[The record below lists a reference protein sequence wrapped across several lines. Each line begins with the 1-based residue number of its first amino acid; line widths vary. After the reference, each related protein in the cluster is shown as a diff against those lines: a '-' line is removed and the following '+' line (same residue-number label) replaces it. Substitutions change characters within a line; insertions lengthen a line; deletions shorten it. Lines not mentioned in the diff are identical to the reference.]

1 MALKTG
7 DRLGHYRIDE
17 HIADSQMSSIF
28 KGLDLDNGKTV
39 ALKVPQP
46 EAESDVVFYDRFQR
60 EAQIG
65 RELDHPGLAKVLTD
79 ERLSNVYFAMEWVE
93 GTSLRVLLERNGG
106 KLPVSDAIPI
116 AKGICK
122 VLDYIHEHGIVHR
135 DLKPENIVVCADG
148 CVKLIDFGIAAKAGA
163 RRLTFG
169 KLSQVMGTAD
179 YISPEQV
186 KGQRGDA
193 RSDLYALGV
202 TLFEMLSGQ
211 MPFTGINS
219 LALMNSRLVNHPI
232 PLSNVAPELASIWA
246 PLIDRLLPRDPR
258 QRYGSARDV
267 LFDLENPG
275 HVTVPDPAP
284 KAVVSRKALLYSGLA
299 LLPATIFLLLLYVA
313 RHQ

>member
-17 HIADSQMSSIF
+17 HISDSQMSSIF
-28 KGLDLDNGKTV
+28 KGLDLDNGKPV

-46 EAESDVVFYDRFQR
+46 EAEADVVFYDRFQR
-60 EAQIG
+60 EAEIG

-79 ERLSNVYFAMEWVE
+79 ERLSNVYFAMEWVD
-93 GTSLRVLLERNGG
+93 GKSLRQLLHQSGG
-106 KLPVSDAIPI
+106 KLSVSQAVSI
-116 AKGICK
+116 ATGICE
-122 VLDYIHEHGIVHR
+122 VLAYIHEHGVVHR
-135 DLKPENIVVCADG
+135 DLKPENVVICADG
-148 CVKLIDFGIAAKAGA
+148 SVKLLDFGIAAKAGA

-202 TLFEMLSGQ
+202 MLFEMLSGQ

-219 LALMNSRLVNHPI
+219 LTVMNARLVTNPI
-232 PLSNVAPELASIWA
+232 PLSQVAPEVPRSLE
-246 PLIDRLLPRDPR
+246 LIVNRLLQRDPG
-258 QRYGSARDV
+258 QRYRNA
-267 LFDLENPG
+267 FDASFYLENQDQVVAPEPAVG
-275 HVTVPDPAP
+275 QVP
-284 KAVVSRKALLYSGLA
+284 RTALLYWALA
-299 LLPATIFLLLLYVA
+299 LFPATIFLLLLYVA